1 MKEDITPR
9 PRYAGKDS
17 GGLKGTRTSE
27 KLFPGNP
34 GPALRVCMLT
44 SLKCHQCSPV
54 ASAEE
59 ARSLR
64 A

>member
-1 MKEDITPR
+1 
-9 PRYAGKDS
+9 
-17 GGLKGTRTSE
+17 LKGTRTSE